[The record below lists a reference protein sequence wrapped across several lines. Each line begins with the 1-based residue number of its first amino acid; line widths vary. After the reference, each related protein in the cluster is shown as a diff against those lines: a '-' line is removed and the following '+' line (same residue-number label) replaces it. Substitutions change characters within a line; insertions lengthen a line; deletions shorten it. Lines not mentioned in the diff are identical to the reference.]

1 MSTKEI
7 AMDIVNAL
15 SEEQLQA
22 FVTLF
27 GSENLQVKALNR
39 LTKELEA
46 GKASGEL
53 IEEQEV
59 SSRLGVD
66 L

>member
-1 MSTKEI
+1 MSTREI

-27 GSENLQVKALNR
+27 GSENLQAIMETNQIAENGNR
-39 LTKELEA
+39 PHYDSFSE
-46 GKASGEL
+46 
-53 IEEQEV
+53 IEKVIFENE
-59 SSRLGVD
+59 
-66 L
+66 

>member
-1 MSTKEI
+1 MSTREI

-27 GSENLQVKALNR
+27 GSDYLQAKALER

-46 GKASGEL
+46 GKASGDL
-53 IEEQEV
+53 IEEQDAL
-59 SSRLGVD
+59 SRLGVE

>member
-1 MSTKEI
+1 MSTREI
-7 AMDIVNAL
+7 AMEIVNAL

-27 GSENLQVKALNR
+27 GSENLKEKAMKWLM
-39 LTKELEA
+39 KELES
-46 GKASGEL
+46 GKESGDL

-59 SSRLGVD
+59 LDRLGVE

>member
-1 MSTKEI
+1 MSTREI

-27 GSENLQVKALNR
+27 GSENLQAKALNR

-46 GKASGEL
+46 GKASGDL
-53 IEEQEV
+53 IEEQEAL
-59 SSRLGVD
+59 SRLGVE